1 MSTMKPVPPSDADQD
16 AGGDEG
22 GRGGVQSV
30 EIGLALFKHLVQA
43 GKPMALSDLA
53 RAAGMHRAK
62 AHRYL
67 ASLMQAGFVK
77 QDGNGQY
84 DLGPYALDLSI
95 VCMAR
100 QSPIQL
106 ASPAATRLAHACN
119 ETCFIAVWGSSG
131 ATVIRLYKSQR
142 PIGISIAEG
151 TVFNLTM
158 SATGRVFAAC
168 LPPGETAA
176 LIERELEQHRSARH
190 ANAPQTRKELDKV
203 LDEIRKEGLSRVRGL
218 NAPGIDALAAP
229 VFDAHGRIVLALTIV
244 GPELSF
250 DVSYEGEPAQL
261 LRAAAREISAQLGY
275 FPGK

>member
-1 MSTMKPVPPSDADQD
+1 MSTMKPGSLSDADQ
-16 AGGDEG
+16 EESS
-22 GRGGVQSV
+22 RGGVQSV
-30 EIGLALFKHLVQA
+30 EIGLALFKHLVGA
-43 GKPMALSDLA
+43 GKPIALSDLA

-77 QDGNGQY
+77 QDESGQY

-95 VCMAR
+95 ACLAR

-106 ASPAATRLAHACN
+106 AAPAATRLALACN
-119 ETCFIAVWGSSG
+119 ETCFVAVWGSSG

-142 PIGISIAEG
+142 PVGISIAEG

-168 LPPGETAA
+168 LPHDETAA

-190 ANAPQTRKELDKV
+190 ANAPRTRKELDKV
-203 LDEIRKEGLSRVRGL
+203 LDEIRKKGLSRVRGL

-244 GPELSF
+244 GPELTF

-261 LRAAAREISAQLGY
+261 LRTAAEDISARLGY
-275 FPGK
+275 LPVK